1 MRRKTSFSI
10 DFDKVESAKEILRT
24 ETLTDTVD
32 AALAQ
37 VINLHQRWELVD
49 FVFTPGNLDLDD
61 PEVSASAWR

>member
-37 VINLHQRWELVD
+37 VINLHQRRELVD